1 MCIKRLVLIIS
12 SIVFSFNVFATTGK
26 SLFVTFTDNTIV
38 EFALS
43 SLPEITVADNKM
55 NIKTTTSTFSYPLQ
69 SVNTLTYAATT
80 AIQNIT
86 SEDFQRQ
93 GNYIIYSGSNHNWRI
108 FSLSGQQADVVPKVL
123 VNHMIFNL
131 DTLPSGI
138 YVLYIDGKSLK
149 FLKK

>member
-1 MCIKRLVLIIS
+1 MRIKRLLLIIS
-12 SIVFSFNVFATTGK
+12 SIAFSFNVFATIGK

-86 SEDFQRQ
+86 NEDFQRQ

-108 FSLSGQQADVVPKVL
+108 FSLSGQQADIVTKVL
-123 VNHMIFNL
+123 DNHTIFNL

-138 YVLYIDGKSLK
+138 YILYIDGKSLK